1 MKGMNYMK
9 KVYCLYRGNNEEIE
23 AQKQACYTYAK
34 LQGWEIAKEFCE
46 DKKVYED
53 TIDSLILI
61 HDEALNQQLDILLVY
76 DFNNI
81 SKDKMEIPFA
91 ASWFIENGIDIVSV
105 KYDKR
110 DFEKERRESL
120 NNINCWRL

>member
-1 MKGMNYMK
+1 MK
-9 KVYCLYRGNNEEIE
+9 KIYALYRGNNTEEIE
-23 AQKQACYTYAK
+23 TQKQACYNYVK

-91 ASWFIENGIDIVSV
+91 PS
-105 KYDKR
+105 
-110 DFEKERRESL
+110 
-120 NNINCWRL
+120 

>member
-1 MKGMNYMK
+1 M
-9 KVYCLYRGNNEEIE
+9 
-23 AQKQACYTYAK
+23 
-34 LQGWEIAKEFCE
+34 QGWEIAKEFCE

-76 DFNNI
+76 DFNSI
-81 SKDKMEIPFA
+81 SKDKMEILFA

>member
-1 MKGMNYMK
+1 M
-9 KVYCLYRGNNEEIE
+9 
-23 AQKQACYTYAK
+23 
-34 LQGWEIAKEFCE
+34 QGWEIAKEFCE

>member
-1 MKGMNYMK
+1 
-9 KVYCLYRGNNEEIE
+9 
-23 AQKQACYTYAK
+23 
-34 LQGWEIAKEFCE
+34 
-46 DKKVYED
+46 
-53 TIDSLILI
+53 
-61 HDEALNQQLDILLVY
+61 
-76 DFNNI
+76 
-81 SKDKMEIPFA
+81 MEIPFA

>member
-1 MKGMNYMK
+1 MK
-9 KVYCLYRGNNEEIE
+9 KVYCLYRGSNEEIE
-23 AQKQACYTYAK
+23 AQKLACYSYAK
-34 LQGWEIAKEFCE
+34 LQGWTITKEFSE
-46 DKKVYED
+46 EGSGSDDKK
-53 TIDSLILI
+53 DSLRFI
-61 HDEALNQQLDILLVY
+61 HDEALKERLDILLVH

-81 SKDKMEIPFA
+81 SWDEMEIPYA